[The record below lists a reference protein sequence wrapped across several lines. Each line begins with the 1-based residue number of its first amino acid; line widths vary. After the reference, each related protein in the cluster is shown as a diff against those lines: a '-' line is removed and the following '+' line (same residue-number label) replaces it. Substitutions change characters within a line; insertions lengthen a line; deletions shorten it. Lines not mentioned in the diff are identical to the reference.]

1 MGLPTMQGHMSLE
14 ESEVEAEQLW
24 DACESASLKTK
35 ELEEQ
40 VTNVSRIYLERR

>member
-1 MGLPTMQGHMSLE
+1 MGLPTMLGHMSLE

-24 DACESASLKTK
+24 DTCESASLKTK